1 MNLGLTNKIALVT
14 ASSKGL
20 GFAAARELVR
30 EGAHVM
36 LNSHNQA
43 NLDEA
48 LAALQAEF
56 GTDAPVSAHAAD
68 LTDADACAALVQA
81 TVDKFG
87 GLDILLTNNGGPP
100 KGTFETTSIAQYEQ
114 GLQLTL
120 MSVVYLV
127 KAALPHLKA
136 SEAAS
141 VLTVTSISVKEPIA
155 GLHLSNVIR
164 PAVVGLTKA
173 LSQELGAEGIRAN
186 SILPGWTATD
196 RVGYILGNR
205 AEANGTTA
213 EQEAAKIT
221 TGVPLQRMANPDEFG
236 RVAAFMVSPAAS
248 YLSGAMLQLDGG
260 AYAGLL

>member
-1 MNLGLTNKIALVT
+1 MNLGLTNKIALIT
-14 ASSKGL
+14 ASSQGL
-20 GFAAARELVR
+20 GFAAARELLR
-30 EGAHVM
+30 EGAKVM
-36 LNSHNQA
+36 LNSRSQT
-43 NLDEA
+43 NLDDA
-48 LAALQAEF
+48 LKLLREEF
-56 GTDAPVSAHAAD
+56 GADTAVSAYPAD
-68 LTDADACAALVQA
+68 LTNAEACAALVQA
-81 TVDKFG
+81 TVAEFG

-100 KGTFETTSIAQYEQ
+100 KGTFETTSIAEYEQ

-127 KAALPHLKA
+127 KAALPYLKA

-141 VLTVTSISVKEPIA
+141 VLTVTSISAKEPIA

-196 RVGYILGNR
+196 RVGYILSHR
-205 AEANGTTA
+205 AEAQGTTNA
-213 EQEAAKIT
+213 EESAKIT
-221 TGVPLQRMANPDEFG
+221 SGVPLQRMAEPHELG

-248 YLSGAMLQLDGG
+248 YLNGAMVQLDGG
-260 AYAGLL
+260 AYAGLM